1 VMSSSDSTNKGVG
14 GFQISQTSSNPNPNK
29 IGMYAQNT
37 DLKLEGPAILDNT
50 WYHVVFTKE
59 QNGSDNGTGT
69 FYVDGVQVDQLTNF
83 KTGWI
88 RLKIGINRVTQNN
101 WKGYIDEFKI
111 YSRALDSTDV
121 CDLFKNDGPLNDGA
135 TCP

>member
-1 VMSSSDSTNKGVG
+1 MSQIESG
-14 GFQISQTSSNPNPNK
+14 G
-29 IGMYAQNT
+29 IGIRAQNK
-37 DLKLEGPAILDNT
+37 DLELEGPVLINNT

-59 QNGSDNGTGT
+59 QNGVDNGTGT
-69 FYVDGVQVDQLTNF
+69 FYVNGVQADNETNF
-83 KTGWI
+83 KTGFLK
-88 RLKIGINRVTQNN
+88 LKIGINRVSQNN

-111 YSRALDSTDV
+111 YKRALDSTDV